1 MGVNVTK
8 IESQS
13 FMEALEAKGIPA
25 SAKEK
30 IMDNAERHYEEIMYA
45 VIEGF
50 VPIPDLPLFINI
62 LRSFIKAS
70 ELAAPEAYGKAL
82 QMLSEEELLK
92 EAEIIKREVQEGV
105 K

>member
-1 MGVNVTK
+1 MKKAETHYAT
-8 IESQS
+8 IMESV
-13 FMEALEAKGIPA
+13 L
-25 SAKEK
+25 
-30 IMDNAERHYEEIMYA
+30 DN
-45 VIEGF
+45 F
-50 VPIPDLPLFINI
+50 VPVPDLPLFINT